1 MSDLLR
7 EMHAFVTFAAFARP
21 ADWAARR
28 DRLVAGSP
36 APLVDPEG
44 RSPRGRDDRTPTAR
58 DGELG
63 FRG

>member
-1 MSDLLR
+1 MSDFIR

-28 DRLVAGSP
+28 DRLTAGGAP
-36 APLVDPEG
+36 PLVDPDG
-44 RSPRGRDDRTPTAR
+44 TASRTGGDRTPTTR
-58 DGELG
+58 NGELG